1 MDSETNHFKQLLQQF
16 LEGQMEGA
24 QLESFVD
31 LLQHPENNRLFS
43 ESIDNDFR
51 EGNYIGLS
59 ETDQL
64 KDLYDRIHHKIGVQ
78 EDIPDHV
85 KVRHL
90 WPSMASGWKVAASL
104 LVLFGALVFY
114 YLSRDVKLKKVSE
127 VVVVK
132 QQDISPGRQT
142 AQLILADGSTIVLDN
157 MHNGVVA
164 SQNGVDIHLNT
175 NQIAYE
181 RVQENTGKPI
191 VNTLQTPKGGQY
203 QLTLADGTKVWLN
216 AASSI
221 TFPVAF
227 TGRDRKVA
235 ITGEVYFE
243 VKKNALKPFIV
254 QTRSEQIEV
263 IGTHFNVNCY
273 TDEPQTQTTLL
284 EGVVKIGNAILK
296 PGQAYKAGV
305 VQAADVNQ
313 AISWTKGT
321 FNFNHMPLDAVMRQ
335 ISRWYDVEII
345 YPRGIP
351 KVEFWGE
358 VQSTLPLSEM
368 LAGFHAMDIH
378 FKIEGKK
385 LYIQP

>member
-1 MDSETNHFKQLLQQF
+1 MDSQSNYFKQLLQQF
-16 LEGQMEGA
+16 LEGKMEGA
-24 QLESFVD
+24 QLESFID
-31 LLQHPENNRLFS
+31 LLQHPDNNRLLS
-43 ESIDNDFR
+43 ESIDNDFN
-51 EGNYIGLS
+51 EGNYTGLS
-59 ETDQL
+59 EADQL
-64 KDLYDRIHHKIGVQ
+64 KHLYDKIQNKTGLQ
-78 EDIPDHV
+78 KDIPDV
-85 KVRHL
+85 KVRRL
-90 WPSMASGWKVAASL
+90 SPWMSGGWKVAASL
-104 LVLFGALVFY
+104 LVLIGALVFY
-114 YLSRDVKLKKVSE
+114 YFSRNVKGPIVSE
-127 VVVVK
+127 VVAVK

-142 AQLILADGSTIVLDN
+142 AQLILADGSTIELDN
-157 MHNGVVA
+157 MNNGVVA
-164 SQNGVDIHLNT
+164 SQNGVDIHLNS
-175 NQIAYE
+175 NRIAYE
-181 RVQENTGKPI
+181 RLQENTGKPTL
-191 VNTLQTPKGGQY
+191 NTLKTPKGGQY
-203 QLTLADGTKVWLN
+203 QLTLADGTNVWLN

-227 TGRDRKVA
+227 TGPDRRVT
-235 ITGEVYFE
+235 ITGEAYFE
-243 VKKNALKPFIV
+243 VKKNARKPFIV
-254 QTRSEQIEV
+254 QTRTEDIEV
-263 IGTHFNVNCY
+263 LGTHFNVNCY

-284 EGVVKIGNAILK
+284 EGAVKIGTAILK

-345 YPRGIP
+345 YPHGIP

-368 LAGFHAMDIH
+368 LAGFQAMDIH